1 MSYRSDVT
9 YIIEGQ
15 DVPGLIARIKM
26 SDQTLTTFLKEKCKV
41 SEKSIGFLASQ
52 WEWDTQSNQEAA
64 TARKVFDMGKE
75 HAKCSGYLLRVGEE
89 YEDVEYDVYGENPP
103 FGRIRLIRGIDVDD
117 ACFNDPV

>member
-1 MSYRSDVT
+1 MTYRSDVT

-26 SDQTLTTFLKEKCKV
+26 SDQTLSDFLKEKCKV
-41 SEKSIGFLASQ
+41 SEKAIGFLASQ
-52 WEWDTQSNQEAA
+52 WEWDTQANQEAA
-64 TARKVFDMGKE
+64 TARRVFDMGKE